1 MNNQGN
7 PMNKS
12 IENKPIKNNPKKI
25 EYPEHIKEEDGAYYI
40 KYYKLQDNSLVEQDN
55 SLVEQD
61 NSLVEQDKSLVKL
74 VEVKYPAYPSG
85 RLKSQDD
92 YKEIK
97 KNFIDIYDIDEE
109 TLDGQNKLENFRR
122 YNKGPLTG
130 QLTDTISNFF
140 SSNKKVD
147 GRNSKFFS
155 SNKKAD
161 GNRNFFSS
169 NQNSVSVGG
178 RRKSKKTKRKSL
190 KRGRKTRRKSLKKR
204 KRTKRK
210 Y

>member
-40 KYYKLQDNSLVEQDN
+40 KYYKL
-55 SLVEQD
+55 QD